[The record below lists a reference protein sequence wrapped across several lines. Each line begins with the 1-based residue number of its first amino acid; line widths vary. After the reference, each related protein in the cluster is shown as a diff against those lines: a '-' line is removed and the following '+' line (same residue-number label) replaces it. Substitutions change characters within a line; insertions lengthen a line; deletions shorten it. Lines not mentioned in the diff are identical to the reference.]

1 MKRTL
6 TSLVA
11 VAFVAAVAVSA
22 SASTNVTLSVV
33 GPTTVPAGA
42 VITLQAI
49 VTSDGGELDNTIFG
63 AVNDPVGQATI
74 AVGVPNNVSLS
85 TVGLAL
91 PGWSA
96 GSALCTTAFCT
107 AFSQINSIGPTA
119 AGVTN
124 LVIGTLVAT
133 LNAGLANGTV
143 VTFNWRTT
151 PSTQRLDWYGITNA
165 PGASVTI
172 GVIPEPTTAALI
184 GFGLFGLAF
193 AGRRRA

>member
-11 VAFVAAVAVSA
+11 AAFVTALAISA
-22 SASTNVTLSVV
+22 SASVNISLNVV

-42 VITLQAI
+42 VITLQAV
-49 VTSDGGELDNTIFG
+49 VTSDGGELDNAVFG
-63 AVNDPVGQATI
+63 AVNDPAGQATI
-74 AVGVPNNVSLS
+74 AVGAPQINLS
-85 TVGLAL
+85 TVGVAA
-91 PGWSA
+91 PGWSS

-107 AFSQINSIGPTA
+107 VFSQINSIAPSA

-124 LVIGTLVAT
+124 LPIGSVVAT
-133 LNAGLANGTV
+133 LNGSLAPGTV
-143 VTFNWRTT
+143 VNFNWRTT
-151 PSTQRLDWYGITNA
+151 PSTQRLDWYGITSA